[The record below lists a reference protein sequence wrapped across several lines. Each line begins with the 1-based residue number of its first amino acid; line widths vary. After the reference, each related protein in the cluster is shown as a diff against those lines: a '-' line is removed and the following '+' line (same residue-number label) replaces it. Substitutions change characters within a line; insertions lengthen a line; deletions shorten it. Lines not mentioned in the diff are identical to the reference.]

1 MSDTQT
7 FLDTLAARSQ
17 QRAGEPTWIAARRQA
32 GAARF
37 EAMGFPTR
45 RDEEWKYTDV
55 RAIAKVGD
63 NLKRVQRMVLY
74 WLLKNEPEKKA
85 KPRKVAV
92 AHHLAEARFDVDAR
106 RRQSPCSLLG
116 R

>member
-7 FLDTLAARSQ
+7 FLGTLAARSQ

-45 RDEEWKYTDV
+45 RD
-55 RAIAKVGD
+55 
-63 NLKRVQRMVLY
+63 
-74 WLLKNEPEKKA
+74 
-85 KPRKVAV
+85 
-92 AHHLAEARFDVDAR
+92 AH
-106 RRQSPCSLLG
+106 P
-116 R
+116 